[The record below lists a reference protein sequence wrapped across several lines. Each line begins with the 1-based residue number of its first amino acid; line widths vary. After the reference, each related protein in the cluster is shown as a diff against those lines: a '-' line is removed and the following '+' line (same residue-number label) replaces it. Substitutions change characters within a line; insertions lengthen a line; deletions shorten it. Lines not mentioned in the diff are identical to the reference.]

1 MTVQEFFEKFF
12 MEGSAVHTVVFLT
25 GGGESWT
32 FTDGFGNK
40 AVINGIENGAYKNLE
55 DIYDELYVDDEFAWL
70 GAKEVYEIKVIV
82 PDIGLFKGSVV
93 MIVSVGE
100 PEK

>member
-32 FTDGFGNK
+32 FTDEFVNK
-40 AVINGIENGAYKNLE
+40 VVTDGLKNGAYKSLE
-55 DIYDELYVDDEFAWL
+55 DMAELLYVDDKYAYL
-70 GAKEVYEIKVIV
+70 GEKEVYEIKVII
-82 PDIGLFKGSVV
+82 PDLGLFRGSVV
-93 MIVSVGE
+93 MVVSVGE
-100 PEK
+100 PEN